1 MGASEPIDVR
11 NVRQLLGGSDIRRD
25 GLAAGRRAGG
35 GPPQGDELDHML
47 GEDLKCGS
55 VDGEDEVMKFIN
67 MDMYVREL
75 RWDKK
80 ACFGK
85 LCW

>member
-47 GEDLKCGS
+47 GEDLKYES
-55 VDGEDEVMKFIN
+55 VDCERDRMEWGRLIPG
-67 MDMYVREL
+67 R
-75 RWDKK
+75 
-80 ACFGK
+80 
-85 LCW
+85 